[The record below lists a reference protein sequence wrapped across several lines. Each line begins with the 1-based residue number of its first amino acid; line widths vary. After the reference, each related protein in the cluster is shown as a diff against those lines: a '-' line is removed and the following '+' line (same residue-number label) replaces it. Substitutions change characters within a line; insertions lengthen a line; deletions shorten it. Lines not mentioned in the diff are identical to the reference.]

1 MRFRIQSNIAA
12 ALLVVVSSACGD
24 STDSSTGFVV
34 TGTIQNNTG
43 QPIPAG
49 TRLLVGWTVTSGDP
63 DYAYTFGEGTIDP
76 AAGTF
81 RIEFNDPPPPEALNT
96 GGLGVGTIVA
106 TTNPAVGNGYH
117 LDRLSPSEVVGAAGR
132 YGIIYIADPNIQIPQ
147 WAAAFTP
154 GYGVGIGVDVVNGF
168 DTFQP
173 TSQTGV
179 VLILDNLANIDFV
192 DWT

>member
-1 MRFRIQSNIAA
+1 MRFQVRSGLAA
-12 ALLVVVSSACGD
+12 ALGVLAVVACSD
-24 STDSSTGFVV
+24 STNSDSGFVV
-34 TGTIQNNTG
+34 SGTIQNNTG

-49 TRLLVGWTVTSGDP
+49 TRLLVGWTVSSGDP

-96 GGLGVGTIVA
+96 GGLGVGIIVA

-117 LDRLSPSEVVGAAGR
+117 LDQLSPSEVVGAAGR
-132 YGIIYIADPNIQIPQ
+132 YGIIYIADPNIQIPL
-147 WAAAFTP
+147 WATAFTA
-154 GYGVGIGVDVVNGF
+154 GYGVGVGVDVVNGP